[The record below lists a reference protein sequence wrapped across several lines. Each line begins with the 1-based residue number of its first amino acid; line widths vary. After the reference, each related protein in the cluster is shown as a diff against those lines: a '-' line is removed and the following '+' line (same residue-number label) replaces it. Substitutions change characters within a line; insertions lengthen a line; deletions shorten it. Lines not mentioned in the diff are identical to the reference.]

1 MSEPRITI
9 SAGSAWPG
17 DDPFT
22 GHRTSLDVLAQTPSG
37 IDGIAALLA
46 LPARGPWAAPVGRT
60 LAIAAS
66 MTASLEPHGW
76 RLGLTSDGTQLR
88 AGRMLGGDLE
98 ALALAAVGHEGPVT
112 VPVVGPYSL
121 AASVWLPVGERVLAD
136 GVALADLVAS
146 LQHGVLD
153 HAAALRAARS
163 LPLALTPP
171 LPDDD
176 DGDGDGEAGTGAT
189 VGATAPRP
197 DVVLLHEPLLGQVMA
212 GGVPTFSGMSRLRQ
226 HRAEA
231 VTARLAD
238 LVRAWAPHDVVI
250 QIPADASVIRAA
262 GAAGP
267 AGLAL
272 DTSSL
277 GPAGWEALAEQVEL
291 GVTVWSASVPHAVDD
306 GGDPRVAARAF
317 IDPWR
322 SLGLGVDDLDLVLLP
337 RPGLADL
344 TPEHALATLR
354 GTARVAS
361 ELGEMLARG

>member
-22 GHRTSLDVLAQTPSG
+22 GHRTSLDVLAQAPSG
-37 IDGIAALLA
+37 VDGIAALLA

-112 VPVVGPYSL
+112 LPVVGPYSL

-153 HAAALRAARS
+153 HVAALRAARS
-163 LPLALTPP
+163 LPLALAPA
-171 LPDDD
+171 PDDD
-176 DGDGDGEAGTGAT
+176 ADDDAAGAEEVAG
-189 VGATAPRP
+189 APRP

-226 HRAEA
+226 HRAET

-250 QIPADASVIRAA
+250 QIPTDAAVIRAA

-291 GVTVWSASVPHAVDD
+291 GVRVWSASVPHAVDD
-306 GGDPRVAARAF
+306 GGDPRGAARAV

-322 SLGLGVDDLDLVLLP
+322 RLGLGVDDLDLVLLP

-361 ELGEMLARG
+361 ELGELLARG